1 MNATLDSLPLER
13 TEQPTS
19 PEELAGI
26 VREAYETET
35 PVYPIGGGCSLHFGL
50 PAKKPGIG
58 LSLGS
63 LQRVIDYPAR
73 DMTITVEAGATM
85 AQLRETL
92 LAERQQLPI
101 DVPMA
106 DRATIG
112 GVVAT
117 NWNGPR
123 RYGYGAVRDFVIGIG
138 AVDGHGRAF
147 KGGGRVVKN
156 VAGYDF
162 CKLLTGSLGTLAVIT
177 QVTLKVRPL
186 SEASVLLACRAFDE
200 EHAERLLAALAH
212 TAASPCAI
220 ELVGGS
226 AWRDIG
232 EQVGGGDGERE
243 LTLVVGLE
251 GTRTE
256 VDWMRQRLVA
266 EWRELNATRS
276 QAFAGDDATS
286 LWQRL
291 VEFPADPEAPLM
303 VRANVTPSGVGP
315 MVQAFRQVDVGCS
328 IHAHAGNGV
337 VTARFADT
345 PATGLSQA
353 LLSQLQPAA
362 SKHLGSVSV
371 LSNPGGS
378 ERTHQSVWGIPNSP
392 LELMEAVKR
401 EFDPRGILNPGRF
414 VVG

>member
-1 MNATLDSLPLER
+1 MNATLDNLPLER

-19 PEELAGI
+19 PEALAEV
-26 VREAYETET
+26 VREAHETET
-35 PVYPIGGGCSLHFGL
+35 PVYPIGGGCSLNFGL

-58 LSLGS
+58 LSLTA
-63 LQRVIDYPAR
+63 LHRVIDYPAR

-85 AQLRETL
+85 AQLRDTL

-101 DVPMA
+101 DVPLT

-138 AVDGHGRAF
+138 AVDGRGRAF

-212 TAASPCAI
+212 SATSPCAI
-220 ELVGGS
+220 ELLGGD
-226 AWRDIG
+226 AWHDIG
-232 EQVGGGDGERE
+232 EQLGGGGERE

-256 VDWMRQRLVA
+256 VDWMQQRLAA
-266 EWRELNATRS
+266 EWRELNATKS
-276 QAFAGDDATS
+276 QAFAGGDATA

-291 VEFPADPEAPLM
+291 DDFAENGESPLV
-303 VRANVTPSGVGP
+303 VRANVMPSGVAP
-315 MVQAFRQVDVGCS
+315 MIHAFRQVDAGCS

-337 VTARFADT
+337 VTATFADT
-345 PATGLSQA
+345 PAEGLSRT
-353 LLSQLQPAA
+353 LLSRLQPVA
-362 SKHLGSVSV
+362 S
-371 LSNPGGS
+371 
-378 ERTHQSVWGIPNSP
+378 
-392 LELMEAVKR
+392 
-401 EFDPRGILNPGRF
+401 
-414 VVG
+414 